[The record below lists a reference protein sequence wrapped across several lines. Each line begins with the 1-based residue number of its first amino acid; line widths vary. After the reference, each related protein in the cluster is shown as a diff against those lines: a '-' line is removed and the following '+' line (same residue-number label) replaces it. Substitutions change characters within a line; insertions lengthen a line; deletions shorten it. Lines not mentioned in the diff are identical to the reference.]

1 MVILQTVNM
10 RLAALVTL
18 CLPYGRVTHHS
29 KRRWGPL
36 YTCRSQ
42 YRHGQMVQT
51 VQIVAQSSQSGPPR
65 AVHLMPV
72 VTCLQA
78 VIQLRLGYPP
88 AKWRNVYKALTLLD
102 FLLKRGPEN
111 CVRITKQDLL
121 HRLQD
126 LEGFQFVSTDG
137 KDLGANVRLRCL
149 RCLTLVYVVHKATE
163 VLA

>member
-1 MVILQTVNM
+1 MDVLLTTANVDGA
-10 RLAALVTL
+10 RSTL
-18 CLPYGRVTHHS
+18 PQS
-29 KRRWGPL
+29 
-36 YTCRSQ
+36 
-42 YRHGQMVQT
+42 VQT
-51 VQIVAQSSQSGPPR
+51 WTDGADCADCGTVIPIWSTR